1 MKRDVLFAESF
12 SIAFVN
18 YRKLL
23 YAYFS
28 FDVGREAV
36 ILDNWPE
43 FNNDKGD
50 MLRCSV
56 EIL

>member
-28 FDVGREAV
+28 FDFGREAV

-43 FNNDKGD
+43 FNK
-50 MLRCSV
+50 
-56 EIL
+56 